1 MEPHSVPEDAIF
13 AFRINRDDTVA
24 FRGALDQASAASHAG
39 AGMLYPA
46 PDPLSFLVAVG
57 THAALVSTDQNR
69 RLGQQQ
75 EAANQVLAPYRSVL
89 DQIGHGDLLRAAT
102 EHTAYP
108 RSTRIIE
115 PDEVDKASWIVETLP
130 VFAMTQ
136 DQSAFVLDN
145 AIRVFKPGNS
155 KQPAY
160 QNMVRVVS
168 IPAEGSDP
176 QAAWTASD
184 GARLKAAA
192 QRQFSRSLELAIMDV
207 TTDLVSPQAHKTLR
221 YVLGTVEKMERGQ
234 VLQDDCGEIVLRTLR
249 GWVMSVPKSAT
260 PDPDAGSCISGR
272 LGAAQ

>member
-1 MEPHSVPEDAIF
+1 
-13 AFRINRDDTVA
+13 
-24 FRGALDQASAASHAG
+24 
-39 AGMLYPA
+39 MLYPA

-69 RLGQQQ
+69 RLEQQQ

-89 DQIGHGDLLRAAT
+89 DRIGHRDLLRAAI

-108 RSTRIIE
+108 RRTRTIE
-115 PDEVDKASWIVETLP
+115 SDEVDEASWIVETLP

-145 AIRVFKPGNS
+145 AIRVFKPGNP
-155 KQPAY
+155 KKPIY

-168 IPAEGSDP
+168 IPVEAGDP
-176 QAAWTASD
+176 RSAWTASD
-184 GARLKAAA
+184 GAKLEAAA

-207 TTDLVSPQAHKTLR
+207 TTSPVSPQAHKTLR
-221 YVLGTVEKMERGQ
+221 YLLGTVEKMERGQ

-260 PDPDAGSCISGR
+260 ADTDAGNCISRR
-272 LGAAQ
+272 LSTAQ